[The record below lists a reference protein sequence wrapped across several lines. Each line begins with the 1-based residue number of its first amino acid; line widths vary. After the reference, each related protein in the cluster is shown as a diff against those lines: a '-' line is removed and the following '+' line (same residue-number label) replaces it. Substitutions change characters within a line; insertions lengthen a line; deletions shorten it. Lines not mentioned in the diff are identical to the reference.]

1 MIPTKK
7 KINMSRSVATAD
19 QFLTSPAMDRQK
31 EDVDVPELGDGVVI
45 PIWGMTPRERTTWED
60 RQTSL
65 PKDKR
70 ARQKHEI
77 RERLLV
83 ECCRDDEG
91 KNIFTRSQI
100 EQLGQRRADVVER
113 LVNVALRL
121 SGFNNAD
128 VEKLAKNSDASQD
141 D

>member
-1 MIPTKK
+1 
-7 KINMSRSVATAD
+7 MSERKVATAD
-19 QFLTSPAMDRQK
+19 QFLTSPALERVK
-31 EDVDVPELGDGVVI
+31 EDVDVPELGEGVVI
-45 PIWGMTPRERTTWED
+45 PVWGMTTRERTAWED

-70 ARQKHEI
+70 AKQKGEI

-91 KNIFTRSQI
+91 KTIFTKSQI

-121 SGFNNAD
+121 SGFTNAD
-128 VEKLAKNSDASQD
+128 VEKLVKNSDASPED
-141 D
+141 

>member
-1 MIPTKK
+1 
-7 KINMSRSVATAD
+7 MSGRIVATAE
-19 QFLTSPAMDRQK
+19 QFLTSPAMERLK
-31 EDVDVPELGDGVVI
+31 EDVDVPELGEGVVI
-45 PIWGMTPRERTTWED
+45 PVWGMTPRERTTWED

-70 ARQKHEI
+70 AKQKNEI

-83 ECCRDDEG
+83 ECCRDDDG
-91 KNIFTRSQI
+91 KNIFTKSQI

-121 SGFNNAD
+121 SGFTNSD
-128 VEKLAKNSDASQD
+128 VEKLAKNSDASQED
-141 D
+141 

>member
-1 MIPTKK
+1 
-7 KINMSRSVATAD
+7 
-19 QFLTSPAMDRQK
+19 
-31 EDVDVPELGDGVVI
+31 
-45 PIWGMTPRERTTWED
+45 
-60 RQTSL
+60 
-65 PKDKR
+65 
-70 ARQKHEI
+70 
-77 RERLLV
+77 V

>member
-1 MIPTKK
+1 
-7 KINMSRSVATAD
+7 MSVRVIATAD
-19 QFLTSPAMDRQK
+19 QFLTSPALERSK
-31 EDVDVPELGDGVVI
+31 EDVPVPELGEGVVI
-45 PIWGMTPRERTTWED
+45 PVWGMTTRERTLWED
-60 RQTSL
+60 RQQSL

-70 ARQKHEI
+70 AKQKGEI

-83 ECCRDDEG
+83 ECCRDDDG
-91 KNIFTRSQI
+91 KTIFTKSQI

-121 SGFNNAD
+121 SGFTNSD
-128 VEKLAKNSDASQD
+128 VEKLVKNSDASQD